1 MIIIHAEMK
10 VNREVEAEFLESV
23 QELIQSSCAEAGNV
37 SYKLLKDTDQDDTYL
52 MVEQWKG
59 QEAVEAHN
67 ASSHF
72 QAFVAKAPKYLT
84 APLHVQAYIGQPIS
98 KH

>member
-23 QELIQSSCAEAGNV
+23 QELIEASCAEEGNI
-37 SYKLLKDTDQDDTYL
+37 SYKLLKDTNQDDTYL
-52 MVEQWKG
+52 MVEQWKD
-59 QEAVEAHN
+59 QEAVGAHN

-84 APLHVQAYIGQPIS
+84 APLHVQAFTGQPIS
-98 KH
+98 K

>member
-1 MIIIHAEMK
+1 MIIIHAEMQ

-23 QELIQSSCAEAGNV
+23 QELIETSRAESGNV
-37 SYKLLKDTDQDDTYL
+37 SYKLLKDTGKDDTYL
-52 MVEQWKG
+52 MVEQWKD

-72 QAFVAKAPKYLT
+72 QAFVAKAPQYLT
-84 APLHVQAYIGQPIS
+84 APLNVQAFIGQPIS
-98 KH
+98 SK

>member
-23 QELIQSSCAEAGNV
+23 QELIEASRAEAGNV

-52 MVEQWKG
+52 MIEQWKD
-59 QEAVEAHN
+59 QEAVAAHN

-72 QAFVAKAPKYLT
+72 QAFVAQATKFLT
-84 APLHVQAYIGQPIS
+84 APLQAQAFAGQSIS
-98 KH
+98 K